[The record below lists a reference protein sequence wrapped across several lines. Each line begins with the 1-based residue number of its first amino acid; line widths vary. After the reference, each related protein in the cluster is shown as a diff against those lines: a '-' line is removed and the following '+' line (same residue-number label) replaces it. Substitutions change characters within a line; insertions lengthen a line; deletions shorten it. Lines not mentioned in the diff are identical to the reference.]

1 MKTSALSLLLLAAIA
16 FAGPQCHKEGGA
28 KTSDS
33 TSVVQCPKSKD
44 CDKMDKK
51 DCAKQCKKKGGP
63 ECHKDSTATDSTRN

>member
-16 FAGPQCHKEGGA
+16 FAGPQCQKNGA
-28 KTSDS
+28 AKSADS
-33 TSVVQCPKSKD
+33 TSIVQCPKSKD

-63 ECHKDSTATDSTRN
+63 ECPKDSVPTDSTGN